1 MRRASALLV
10 TAGLLIA
17 TLSGC
22 SAGQS
27 ADCSTTAQPGA
38 ASKLIS
44 ASGQFGTSPEV
55 TFPTPLK
62 TATTQSS
69 DLITGTGA
77 AVHKG
82 QQVTL
87 DISIFNGT
95 TGELVQ
101 AAGYDKGGPVP
112 VVLGSQIP
120 PGLLKGLTCATV
132 GSRVAIAISPKDA
145 AEGNTGTDSFVAVV
159 DLHKAFLPK
168 ANGTP
173 QPTSVGFPSV
183 VLAPDGTPGITVP
196 KTDPP
201 SQLRI
206 EALKKGDGATVKR
219 GDKVVVHYTGVLWKE
234 RTVFDSSWSRHE
246 PVTLVADDGTSAEG
260 GVVPGFADAVIGQK
274 VGSQVV
280 AIIPPDKGYGAQG
293 SGEVPA
299 NATLVFVI
307 DILGIL

>member
-10 TAGLLIA
+10 TTGLLIA

-22 SAGQS
+22 SAGQGS
-27 ADCSTTAQPGA
+27 DCSATAKPGA

-44 ASGQFGTSPEV
+44 ASGQFGATPKV

-62 TATTQSS
+62 TGTTQSS
-69 DLITGTGA
+69 DLIKGTGV
-77 AVHKG
+77 AVHEG

-95 TGELVQ
+95 TGELLQ
-101 AAGYDKGGPVP
+101 KAGYDKDGPVP

-120 PGLLKGLTCATV
+120 PGLLKGLECATV

-159 DLHKAFLPK
+159 DLHKSFLLK

-173 QPTSVGFPSV
+173 QPTSAGFPSV

-196 KTDPP
+196 KINPP

-206 EALKKGDGATVKR
+206 EALKKGDGTTVKR

-246 PVTLVADDGTSAEG
+246 PVTLVADDAASAQG
-260 GVVPGFADAVIGQK
+260 GIVPGFADALLGQK

-293 SGEVPA
+293 SGQVPA
-299 NATLVFVI
+299 NSTLVFVI